1 MLFLIMTV
9 FTGVTMQ
16 NDVTEPPRVGLV
28 LSGGGSRGF
37 AHIGVLKVLEE
48 AGLKFDYIA
57 GTSMGSIVGGLY
69 ASGFTAQQIES
80 LTTTVDWTSLFKDE
94 VRRRDMPFD
103 GKPYAEKYIGG
114 LNFEGFKPVFPLGL
128 IEGQKIE
135 ACLSSLI
142 WRTNTTE
149 DFSDLPIPFICVA
162 SDVEKAQAVILNRG
176 NLAESMRASMAIP
189 TVFTP
194 VTIDGILLVDG
205 GAIRNFPVED
215 MKDLGADFILGVDVG
230 TPTKEKSELRSAVD
244 IINQVIGFRNTE
256 TNPEQR
262 SLCDFLITPDLDGFS
277 SYDFS
282 SPEMIIEAGE
292 STAREAL
299 DSLIIL
305 AEGLNKSRTEEER
318 NPVFTPDSVFVV
330 DIYVM
335 GLNEVT
341 RSFVVSTFE
350 HQTPGW
356 LDSEKIEK
364 GIERIYNTMFFKK
377 VNYRLKKTDEAY
389 VLVIVV
395 EENKNDRLNLG
406 LRYDSYE
413 NAQML
418 LNLTMRNLAVHS
430 SKLICDLK
438 LGENYSFGADYYVF
452 TALGYP
458 RNKVGIVLSAGL
470 LQKYYYLYHEGVRY
484 AKLDGKSLYSSFSLG
499 WTFSGKY
506 QISTGVKFDFSSIKP
521 SVAPIDFKNTVYS
534 GLVFTGRI
542 DIDNLDRICF
552 PKSGVK
558 TVLEASV
565 SDRGFGSNENF
576 VKLEADMAFFVPAA
590 ERVVLFWGVW
600 GGVSQA
606 DSLSLQNMFYTGGH
620 KSTACLNTF
629 LGYENMELTGMQ
641 MAALRAGLRIEPLD
655 NRFFEFQINAA
666 KTAEDPEDLFEK
678 EKILYGAGMTF
689 GLNTPIGP
697 VYVSL
702 AGKNIENINFF
713 LNIGYDF

>member
-1 MLFLIMTV
+1 
-9 FTGVTMQ
+9 MQ
-16 NDVTEPPRVGLV
+16 NNATEPPKVGLV

-48 AGLKFDYIA
+48 AGFRFDYIS

-69 ASGFTAQQIES
+69 ASGFNAHQIES
-80 LTTTVDWTSLFKDE
+80 LTATVDWTSLFKDE

-103 GKPYAEKYIGG
+103 EKPYAEKYIGG

-135 ACLSSLI
+135 TRLSSLT
-142 WRTNTTE
+142 WRTNTIE
-149 DFSDLPIPFICVA
+149 NFSDLPIPFICVA
-162 SDVEKAQAVILNRG
+162 SDVEKSQAAVLDRG
-176 NLAESMRASMAIP
+176 NLAEAMRASMAIP
-189 TVFTP
+189 TIFTP
-194 VTIDGILLVDG
+194 VTIEGKLLVDG
-205 GAIRNFPVED
+205 GTIRNFPVQD
-215 MKDLGADFILGVDVG
+215 IKNLGADFILGIDVG
-230 TPTKEKSELRSAVD
+230 TPTKRRSELRSAVD

-256 TNPEQR
+256 TNLKQR
-262 SLCDFLITPDLDGFS
+262 SLCDYLITPDLEGFS

-282 SPEMIIEAGE
+282 SPEMLIEAGE
-292 STAREAL
+292 ESARKVLIGLTLLA
-299 DSLIIL
+299 DSL
-305 AEGLNKSRTEEER
+305 NKLGREEER
-318 NPVFTPDSVFVV
+318 TVFFTPDSVFVE

-335 GLNEVT
+335 GLNEMT

-364 GIERIYNTMFFKK
+364 GIERVYNTMFFKK
-377 VNYRLKKTDEAY
+377 VNYRLKKTENAY

-418 LNLTMRNLAVHS
+418 VNMTLRNFIIHS
-430 SKLICDLK
+430 SKLSCDLK
-438 LGENYSFGADYYVF
+438 LGENYSFRADYYLY
-452 TALGYP
+452 TAFGYP
-458 RNKVGIVLSAGL
+458 RNKIGIILSAGL
-470 LQKYYYLYHEGVRY
+470 LQKYYYLYHEGARY
-484 AKLDGKSLYSSFSLG
+484 AKLDGKSLFSSLSLG
-499 WTFSGKY
+499 WTFFGKY
-506 QISTGVKFDFSSIKP
+506 QISAGVNFDFSSIKP

-542 DIDNLDRICF
+542 DMDNLDRISF
-552 PKSGVK
+552 PGSGVK
-558 TVLEASV
+558 TVFKASL
-565 SDRGFGSNENF
+565 SDRQFGSKEDF
-576 VKLEADMAFFVPAA
+576 VKLETDMIFFVPAS
-590 ERVVLFWGVW
+590 ERAVLFCGIW

-606 DSLSLQNMFYTGGH
+606 ESLSLQNMFYTGGH
-620 KSTACLNTF
+620 KPTACLNTF
-629 LGYENMELTGMQ
+629 LGYENMELKGSQLAAMRTGV
-641 MAALRAGLRIEPLD
+641 RFEPFD
-655 NRFFEFQINAA
+655 NRFLEFQINAA
-666 KTAEDPEDLFEK
+666 KTADDPEDFFEGK
-678 EKILYGAGMTF
+678 DILYGAGMTF